1 MAIDSLTWVPNLFFS
16 NIYLSLLFNF
26 KIGPLLDLSSLIR
39 SIDFVVLIIR
49 IIKTTRFDSKIL
61 MAELEEKLP

>member
-26 KIGPLLDLSSLIR
+26 KIGPLLDLSSLMW

-61 MAELEEKLP
+61 MAELE

>member
-16 NIYLSLLFNF
+16 NIYFSLLFNF
-26 KIGPLLDLSSLIR
+26 KIGPLLDLSSLMW

>member
-26 KIGPLLDLSSLIR
+26 KIGPLLDLSSLMW

>member
-1 MAIDSLTWVPNLFFS
+1 MAIDYLTWVPNLFFS
-16 NIYLSLLFNF
+16 NIYLSLLFNL
-26 KIGPLLDLSSLIR
+26 KIGPLLDLSSLMW